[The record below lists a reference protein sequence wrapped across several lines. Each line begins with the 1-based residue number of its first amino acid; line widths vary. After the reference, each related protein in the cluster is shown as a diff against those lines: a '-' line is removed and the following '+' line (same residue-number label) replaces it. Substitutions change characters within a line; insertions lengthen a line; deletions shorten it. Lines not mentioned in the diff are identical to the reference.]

1 MHFGIST
8 HLYHAERLG
17 REYLADIGGAGFEA
31 VELYTTRSH
40 FDYHDEAANG
50 SLARR
55 PAFSSCIPFTRRHS
69 RATTAGGPPG
79 HSQSRQPIAFGDP
92 ARWVR

>member
-55 PAFSSCIPFTRRHS
+55 PASRVAFRS
-69 RATTAGGPPG
+69 RAGIRELPRRAARRDILNRG
-79 HSQSRQPIAFGDP
+79 SR
-92 ARWVR
+92 